1 MMDAEDLY
9 CDVCGEHFDNAFE
22 MVDHHLEDGD
32 EFDPAIVLP
41 NGVRLLVG
49 SLLRFIYEHAE
60 QPEQIRQITQ
70 STYVTLYAAESNSE
84 VLDEIIEEV
93 VVGSEMLKFDSSL
106 KTLLDESKPDETD
119 KSGA

>member
-1 MMDAEDLY
+1 MNEEDLY
-9 CDVCGEHFDNAFE
+9 CDGCGEHFDNSFE

-49 SLLRFIYEHAE
+49 RLLRFIYEHAD

-119 KSGA
+119 ESGA